1 MRHLT
6 HIFIFLTLAPTLA
19 ADDETCYTCSAGACY
34 GYYEDQ
40 LSALRDKTAISA
52 AHFEKRYVALVDST
66 EVEANELMA
75 ARDKVLKD
83 ERLQIKS
90 LHRELIVCLQRAHG
104 TGD

>member
-1 MRHLT
+1 
-6 HIFIFLTLAPTLA
+6 
-19 ADDETCYTCSAGACY
+19 
-34 GYYEDQ
+34 
-40 LSALRDKTAISA
+40 
-52 AHFEKRYVALVDST
+52 HFEKRYVALVDST